1 VIRNVALLLALAL
14 ACPALA
20 QTAPTPK
27 PSPAK
32 PSPAKPSPAKPSPAK
47 PVAKIPAPPQPAPSK
62 PDAAAAAAAAQ
73 HGPCIGVIPRIGD
86 VFAVKKIG
94 LTIFNNE
101 YSEVPIEPWGLDD
114 LVVARVRAAA
124 GPRFA
129 VRRIAYASDAFET
142 FDHPEKRVPKY
153 FDEGLKTIMETVTRS
168 DQCERY
174 FLVLKG
180 AAEFGGTNQVI
191 KGIGI
196 VNRGFAALNTTFLHA
211 LSSIMVIDGRSYETL
226 KTGVGRQDYPVGS
239 SIFGVLRGP
248 GYELKDFSWPP
259 APDAITGLRDRTRA
273 LLAESLDK
281 VLPELLAPAPKAA
294 PPYIPSNIAN

>member
-1 VIRNVALLLALAL
+1 VIRNVALLLTLAL

-32 PSPAKPSPAKPSPAK
+32 PAAKQPAPAK
-47 PVAKIPAPPQPAPSK
+47 PVPSK
-62 PDAAAAAAAAQ
+62 PDAAAVAAAQ

-101 YSEVPIEPWGLDD
+101 YSEVPIESWGLDD

-124 GPRFA
+124 GARFA

-191 KGIGI
+191 KGMGI

-211 LSSIMVIDGRSYETL
+211 LSYIMVFDGRTYETL

-259 APDAITGLRDRTRA
+259 TPDAITGLRDRTRT

>member
-1 VIRNVALLLALAL
+1 M
-14 ACPALA
+14 
-20 QTAPTPK
+20 
-27 PSPAK
+27 
-32 PSPAKPSPAKPSPAK
+32 
-47 PVAKIPAPPQPAPSK
+47 
-62 PDAAAAAAAAQ
+62 
-73 HGPCIGVIPRIGD
+73 
-86 VFAVKKIG
+86 FAVKKIG

-101 YSEVPIEPWGLDD
+101 YSEVPIESWGLDD

-124 GPRFA
+124 GARFA

-191 KGIGI
+191 KGMGI

-211 LSSIMVIDGRSYETL
+211 LSYIMVFDGRTYETL

-259 APDAITGLRDRTRA
+259 TPDAITGLPDRTRT

-281 VLPELLAPAPKAA
+281 ALPELLAPAPKAA

>member
-1 VIRNVALLLALAL
+1 MIRNVALMLALAL

-27 PSPAK
+27 PS
-32 PSPAKPSPAKPSPAK
+32 SAK
-47 PVAKIPAPPQPAPSK
+47 PVAKQPAPPKPAPSK
-62 PDAAAAAAAAQ
+62 PDAAGAAQ

-86 VFAVKKIG
+86 VLAVKKIG
-94 LTIFNNE
+94 LTVFNNE
-101 YSEVPIEPWGLDD
+101 YSEAPIESWGLDD

-124 GPRFA
+124 GTRFA
-129 VRRIAYASDAFET
+129 VRRIAYASDAFED
-142 FDHPEKRVPKY
+142 FDHPEKHVPKY
-153 FDEGLKTIMETVTRS
+153 FDEGLKTIMETITRS

-180 AAEFGGTNQVI
+180 AVEFGGTNQII

-196 VNRGFAALNTTFLHA
+196 VNRGIAALTATYLHA
-211 LSSIMVIDGRSYETL
+211 LSYIMVFDGRTYETL
-226 KTGVGRQDYPVGS
+226 KTGIGTQDYPVGS

-248 GYELKDFSWPP
+248 GYQLKDFSWPP
-259 APDAITGLRDRTRA
+259 TPEAITGLREPTRA

-281 VLPELLAPAPKAA
+281 PLPELLAPAPKAA

>member
-1 VIRNVALLLALAL
+1 VTRIVALLLALAL

-20 QTAPTPK
+20 QTVPTAVPK

-32 PSPAKPSPAKPSPAK
+32 PAAKKST
-47 PVAKIPAPPQPAPSK
+47 PPQPAPSK
-62 PDAAAAAAAAQ
+62 PDAAAQ

-94 LTIFNNE
+94 LTVFNNE
-101 YSEVPIEPWGLDD
+101 YSEVPIESWGLDD

-124 GPRFA
+124 GTRFA

-153 FDEGLKTIMETVTRS
+153 FDEGLKTIMETITRS

-180 AAEFGGTNQVI
+180 AAEFAGTNQRI

-196 VNRGFAALNTTFLHA
+196 VNRGFAALSTTYLHA
-211 LSSIMVIDGRSYETL
+211 LSYIMVFDGRTYETL
-226 KTGVGRQDYPVGS
+226 KTGVGSQEYPVGS
-239 SIFGVLRGP
+239 SLFGVLRGP
-248 GYELKDFSWPP
+248 GHELKDFSWPP
-259 APDAITGLRDRTRA
+259 APDTIMGLRDPTRT
-273 LLAESLDK
+273 LLAGSLDRA
-281 VLPELLAPAPKAA
+281 LPELLAPAPKAS

>member
-1 VIRNVALLLALAL
+1 MIRNVALLLALAL
-14 ACPALA
+14 ACPALS

-32 PSPAKPSPAKPSPAK
+32 P
-47 PVAKIPAPPQPAPSK
+47 VAKKPAPPQPAPSN
-62 PDAAAAAAAAQ
+62 PDAAAAAAAQ

>member
-14 ACPALA
+14 ACPALS

-32 PSPAKPSPAKPSPAK
+32 P
-47 PVAKIPAPPQPAPSK
+47 VAKKPAPPQPAPSN
-62 PDAAAAAAAAQ
+62 PDAAAAAAAQ